1 MNFLKTT
8 IALAITTLYF
18 NVQGANAQTI
28 NEKEL
33 KINSAPVTN
42 ALNVV
47 TQMDPVTF
55 EFNNDKFKQLNL
67 PKGKQYG
74 FIAEDVK
81 QFLPGV
87 ISTETKW
94 LPAGKNSYRT
104 VNTRNVDYEKLIP
117 LLVGAIKEQQA
128 EIEELKANLHQL
140 KSK

>member
-8 IALAITTLYF
+8 IALAIAILYF
-18 NVQGANAQTI
+18 NIQGANAQQL

-33 KINSAPVTN
+33 KVNTTPVTR
-42 ALNVV
+42 ALSAI
-47 TQMDPVTF
+47 TQLDPVVF
-55 EFNNDKFKQLNL
+55 EFNTNKFKQLNL
-67 PKGKQYG
+67 PQGKQYG

-94 LPAGKNSYRT
+94 LPAGKNNYRT
-104 VNTRNVDYEKLIP
+104 VNTSNVDYEKLIP

>member
-8 IALAITTLYF
+8 IALAITALFF
-18 NVQGANAQTI
+18 NVQGANAQQI

-33 KINSAPVTN
+33 KVNQTPVSN
-42 ALNVV
+42 ALNAIIK
-47 TQMDPVTF
+47 MDPVIF
-55 EFNNDKFKQLNL
+55 EFNSDKFKQLNL

-81 QFLPGV
+81 SFLPGV
-87 ISTETKW
+87 ISNETKW
-94 LPAGKNSYRT
+94 LPAGKNAYRT
-104 VNTRNVDYEKLIP
+104 VNTSNVDYEKLIP